1 MKSTFLYISI
11 SLLIASILFLTS
23 CEEKCTLSVGNGP
36 DTTTTLQQK
45 NVLLEEFTGVR
56 CVNCPAAHELV
67 EVLKT
72 NNPGRF
78 ESVSLHS
85 GFYAVPYPF
94 SNQDFETTETN
105 DLENYLGPSPSYP
118 IGTVDRK
125 IFSGQTIIL
134 LDKALWSGLV
144 SQELNDT
151 LKVSIDVENVYN
163 SSTRLLTVNTQLNYL
178 TDVTDAQK
186 INIFI
191 LENDI
196 IDPQE
201 TPDGVDTFYVHN
213 NILRKVLT
221 NLTGDAITEA
231 TTSGSV
237 INKSYSYTLPTGW
250 NADNCKVLVF
260 VCANTV
266 DKKDVLQVVG
276 EKVK

>member
-1 MKSTFLYISI
+1 M
-11 SLLIASILFLTS
+11 
-23 CEEKCTLSVGNGP
+23 
-36 DTTTTLQQK
+36 
-45 NVLLEEFTGVR
+45 
-56 CVNCPAAHELV
+56 
-67 EVLKT
+67 
-72 NNPGRF
+72 
-78 ESVSLHS
+78 
-85 GFYAVPYPF
+85 
-94 SNQDFETTETN
+94 
-105 DLENYLGPSPSYP
+105 
-118 IGTVDRK
+118 
-125 IFSGQTIIL
+125 
-134 LDKALWSGLV
+134 V

-186 INIFI
+186 INVFI

-221 NLTGDAITEA
+221 NITGDAITES